1 MCRELPNIPM
11 KYFYN
16 IQPEMAI
23 ETKLTSLWNAG
34 NVIMDRAENVLQRAL
49 TSNVSLD
56 KDADLMITF
65 VSVVSEP

>member
-1 MCRELPNIPM
+1 M